1 MDSMDILSLDVLQ
14 PTSSRV
20 QLALKHVDSDD
31 FFQQLL
37 SIDSALEALR
47 DARNTLKSQ
56 LGAPNGD
63 DVDGL
68 IRRFEELQTAAR
80 RGFNLR
86 ARPRL
91 RNLGILDL
99 PDELLLKI
107 FDCFS
112 GLMGTDEVLYCRNLE
127 VDVETIKS
135 ARLTCRRLC
144 DTSSHLL
151 VPCLYL
157 NLSPSSL
164 KRLEEV
170 TNHPKISHGPR
181 VFKIN
186 VEFHSATMANDLQDF
201 ASMCYRNMLFKTQR
215 LERSIEDEEGMFAN
229 HYGSE
234 SVVRADIEKSR
245 HILSCWEPLASGEQV
260 REDAEL
266 DEAVLALRRGHERY
280 RELFEQQQSV
290 LKNGL
295 FARVVA
301 AAAARSR
308 SKVWLFMS
316 DSENSRA
323 GCKPLWHTFNA
334 DPELLADPDRLVQ
347 SGLLP
352 ALGTHEWSYATGKEA
367 GEAPHLLL
375 YNLPLEMRAAGVS
388 LVGLRV
394 SVTPWQTPD
403 NPNQKLS
410 NDQLVGFSE
419 VVKTLRV
426 FDFSIVERE
435 PGLAQS
441 DEDMSDLLNYR
452 SAAMG
457 QRNIPKS
464 SSSLSAVERLNGDLD
479 SGVTSIGPLLTSPA
493 WPRIKTIR
501 LQSFCID
508 LDQLRKVLG
517 LLGSGTCIK
526 LLDMHLHS
534 GTWADALDFL
544 RSRAGR
550 GSRLESPLGAEID
563 NMTRREYLDAFGGDP
578 NPEESDNLAT
588 QYINSLE
595 GIKNPLRKGVEA
607 PGANP

>member
-1 MDSMDILSLDVLQ
+1 MDILSLDILQ

-37 SIDSALEALR
+37 SIDSALEALG

-56 LGAPNGD
+56 LGAPNGAD
-63 DVDGL
+63 MDGL

-91 RNLGILDL
+91 RNLSILDL

-112 GLMGTDEVLYCRNLE
+112 GLMGSDEVLYCSNME
-127 VDVETIKS
+127 VDVETIKN

-151 VPCLYL
+151 VPCLYVD
-157 NLSPSSL
+157 LSPSSL

-170 TNHPKISHGPR
+170 TNHPKISRGPR
-181 VFKIN
+181 VFRIN
-186 VEFHSATMANDLQDF
+186 VEFHSATMANDLHRF
-201 ASMCYRNMLFKTQR
+201 ASMCYRNMLLKTQR
-215 LERSIEDEEGMFAN
+215 LERSLEDEEGMFAN
-229 HYGSE
+229 RYGSE

-245 HILSCWEPLASGEQV
+245 HILSCWEPLPTGKQV
-260 REDAEL
+260 NEDAEL
-266 DEAVLALRRGHERY
+266 NEAMLALRRGHERY

-290 LKNGL
+290 LKDGL

-301 AAAARSR
+301 AAAAKSR

-316 DSENSRA
+316 DSEESRA
-323 GCKPLWHTFNA
+323 GCKSLWHTFNA

-347 SGLLP
+347 SGLLQT
-352 ALGTHEWSYATGKEA
+352 LGTHEWSYATGKEA
-367 GEAPHLLL
+367 GEAPHTLLFS
-375 YNLPLEMRAAGVS
+375 LPLEMRAVGVP
-388 LVGLRV
+388 LVGLRAN
-394 SVTPWQTPD
+394 VTPWETPD
-403 NPNQKLS
+403 NPKQRLS

-426 FDFSIVERE
+426 FDFSIVERG
-435 PGLAQS
+435 PGLGPS
-441 DEDMSDLLNYR
+441 DKEM
-452 SAAMG
+452 
-457 QRNIPKS
+457 
-464 SSSLSAVERLNGDLD
+464 
-479 SGVTSIGPLLTSPA
+479 TSIGPLLTSAA

-501 LQSFCID
+501 LQSFCMC
-508 LDQLRKVLG
+508 LDHLRKFLE

-526 LLDMHLHS
+526 LYDFHLHS
-534 GTWADALDFL
+534 GTWAEALDYL
-544 RSRAGR
+544 RSKAGR
-550 GSRLESPLGAEID
+550 GSRVESPLGAEID
-563 NMTRREYLDAFGGDP
+563 NMTRSEYLDAFWADP
-578 NPEESDNLAT
+578 NPWESDNMAT
-588 QYINSLE
+588 QYINSRE
-595 GIKNPLRKGVEA
+595 GIKNPLRKDVEA
-607 PGANP
+607 PEANP

>member
-1 MDSMDILSLDVLQ
+1 MDSMDILSLDILQ

-99 PDELLLKI
+99 PDELLVKI

-112 GLMGTDEVLYCRNLE
+112 GLVGSDEVLYCSNME

-135 ARLTCRRLC
+135 ARLACRRLC

-151 VPCLYL
+151 VPCLYVD
-157 NLSPSSL
+157 LSPSSL

-186 VEFHSATMANDLQDF
+186 VEFHSATMANDLQRF
-201 ASMCYRNMLFKTQR
+201 ASMCCANMLRKTMR
-215 LERSIEDEEGMFAN
+215 LEKSLEDEENMFAN
-229 HYGSE
+229 RYGNE
-234 SVVRADIEKSR
+234 PVVQADIEKSR
-245 HILSCWEPLASGEQV
+245 HILSCWGSLASGEQV
-260 REDAEL
+260 SEDAEL
-266 DEAVLALRRGHERY
+266 DEYVLALRRGHERY

-295 FARVVA
+295 FARAVG

-308 SKVWLFMS
+308 SKVWLFIS
-316 DSENSRA
+316 DSEDSRA
-323 GCKPLWHTFNA
+323 GCKSLWHAFNA
-334 DPELLADPDRLVQ
+334 DPELLADPDLLVQ

-352 ALGTHEWSYATGKEA
+352 YLGTHEWSYATGKEA
-367 GEAPHLLL
+367 GEAPHTLL
-375 YNLPLEMRAAGVS
+375 YSLPLEMRAAGVP

-394 SVTPWQTPD
+394 SVTPWETSE
-403 NPNQKLS
+403 NPKQRLS
-410 NDQLVGFSE
+410 NDQLIGFSE
-419 VVKTLRV
+419 VAKTLRV
-426 FDFSIVERE
+426 FDLSIVERG
-435 PGLAQS
+435 GLGPN
-441 DEDMSDLLNYR
+441 DKEM
-452 SAAMG
+452 
-457 QRNIPKS
+457 
-464 SSSLSAVERLNGDLD
+464 
-479 SGVTSIGPLLTSPA
+479 TSIGPLLASAA

-501 LQSFCID
+501 LQSFCMC
-508 LDQLRKVLG
+508 LDHLKKFLE
-517 LLGSGTCIK
+517 LFGSGTCIK
-526 LLDMHLHS
+526 LYDFDLRS
-534 GTWADALDFL
+534 GTWADALDCL
-544 RSRAGR
+544 RSKAGR
-550 GSRLESPLGAEID
+550 GSRVESPLGAEID
-563 NMTRREYLDAFGGDP
+563 NMTRREYLDAFWGDP
-578 NPEESDNLAT
+578 NPWESDSMAT
-588 QYINSLE
+588 QYINSRE
-595 GIKNPLRKGVEA
+595 GIKNPLRKDVEA
-607 PGANP
+607 PKANP